1 MEESI
6 IKAIGQL
13 SVEVVAIIALAGAL
27 YFQAKAS
34 SDQAKEMKNLTAAIS
49 EHVKNGVEHNLK
61 MAEAVAQIKNTTEHN
76 VELIKTHHLWVKKA
90 TQSLEKTT

>member
-13 SVEVVAIIALAGAL
+13 SVEVVAIIALAGSL

-34 SDQAKEMKNLTAAIS
+34 SDQAKEMKNLTAAIND
-49 EHVKNGVEHNLK
+49 HVKNGVEHNLK
-61 MAEAVAQIKNTTEHN
+61 MAEAVAEIKTTTDHN
-76 VELIKTHHLWVKKA
+76 VKLIQAHDLWVRKA
-90 TQSLEKTT
+90 TKSFEKTT